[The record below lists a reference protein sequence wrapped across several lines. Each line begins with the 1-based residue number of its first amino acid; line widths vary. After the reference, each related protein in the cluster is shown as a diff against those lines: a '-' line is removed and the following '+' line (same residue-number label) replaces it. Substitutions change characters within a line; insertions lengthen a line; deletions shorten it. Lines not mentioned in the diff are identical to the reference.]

1 MSQFDEEVPHPGRA
15 TAERTLSV
23 ETLPDQ
29 LTRILQRPDPVTDEL
44 RFESAV
50 AE

>member
-1 MSQFDEEVPHPGRA
+1 LTRKFRIPDVA
-15 TAERTLSV
+15 AAERTLSI

-44 RFESAV
+44 RFESTV